1 MTITA
6 PQTLV
11 IYGVPFLGTNNKR
24 PENVEA
30 LQKLIDR
37 YWNVMKESW
46 NIPCHQQ
53 SEFAML
59 YKPRI
64 FLKEEVFGV
73 VVGAIGGSAG
83 FYERI
88 PTHTSIQISS
98 FDSYPRATGIDALRL
113 FDSWR
118 VAVLGSTRVDG
129 KDFYFPIIHETSPT
143 LFLVSGATPV
153 S

>member
-1 MTITA
+1 MTATTA
-6 PQTLV
+6 PQTFIV
-11 IYGVPFLGTNNKR
+11 YGVPFLGTNKR

-53 SEFAML
+53 SEIALL

-64 FLKEEVFGV
+64 FLREEIFGV
-73 VVGAIGGSAG
+73 VVGAIGGSTG
-83 FYERI
+83 FYETI
-88 PTHTSIQISS
+88 PTHTCIQINT
-98 FDSYPRATGIDALRL
+98 FDAYPGATGINALRL

-118 VAVLGSTRVDG
+118 TTILGSTNVDG
-129 KDFYFPIIHETSPT
+129 KNFYFPTIHETSPT
-143 LFLVSGATPV
+143 LFLVSNVTPV